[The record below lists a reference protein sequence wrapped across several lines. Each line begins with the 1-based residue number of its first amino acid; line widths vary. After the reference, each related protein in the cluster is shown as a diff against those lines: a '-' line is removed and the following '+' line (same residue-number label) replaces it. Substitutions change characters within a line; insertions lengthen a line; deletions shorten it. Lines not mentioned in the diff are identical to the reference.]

1 MKSCDNTTEKN
12 NSKGSEQNAELCQ
25 RKKRLLIIIAHMCIL
40 PIIMLS
46 IGIGMHIEKTH
57 SADDPVPTQESTL
70 ADQTPS
76 ENTIETEQSCG
87 GFYSLYPGAWKR
99 MNAVIVKWG
108 DQNGQTRNDFPVDY
122 VGVNVEFIDVFSETM
137 EESYITDIEDI
148 IAQTSYLMVPKHHL
162 DEIKAGNTA
171 LVFLDRIATVVSQ
184 DANLHTTVTI
194 LLGIRPG
201 ELIAPDTY
209 IPSPIFHIAE
219 DKVIVNEAYYEIRPA
234 TGEYY
239 MSEMSHLQK
248 ANAYICEHNP
258 DKAVTF
264 ENGISVEDL
273 RYLFAFICE
282 NH

>member
-1 MKSCDNTTEKN
+1 M
-12 NSKGSEQNAELCQ
+12 
-25 RKKRLLIIIAHMCIL
+25 RRRLLIIIAHICIL

-46 IGIGMHIEKTH
+46 IGVGMHIEKTR

-70 ADQTPS
+70 GDQNPS
-76 ENTIETEQSCG
+76 GNTMETETLDDD
-87 GFYSLYPGAWKR
+87 FYQYPGAWKR

-108 DQNGQTRNDFPVDY
+108 DQNGETWSDFPVDY

-137 EESYITDIEDI
+137 EESLVTDIEDI

-171 LVFLDRIATVVSQ
+171 LVFLDRLATVVSQ
-184 DANLHTTVTI
+184 DANLHTTVTT
-194 LLGIRPG
+194 LLGIRSG
-201 ELIAPDTY
+201 DLIASDTY

-219 DKVIVNEAYYEIRPA
+219 DKIIVDEAYYEIRPA

-239 MSEMSHLQK
+239 MGEMIDLQE
-248 ANAYICEHNP
+248 ANAYIREHNP

-264 ENGISVEDL
+264 ENGIRIEDL
-273 RYLFAFICE
+273 RYLFAFICGKG
-282 NH
+282 

>member
-1 MKSCDNTTEKN
+1 MKLCDNTTEKN

-25 RKKRLLIIIAHMCIL
+25 CNKRLLIIIAHMCIL
-40 PIIMLS
+40 LIIMLS
-46 IGIGMHIEKTH
+46 IDIGMHIEKTR

-70 ADQTPS
+70 GDQNPS
-76 ENTIETEQSCG
+76 ENTRETEILDDDFS
-87 GFYSLYPGAWKR
+87 SYPGAWKR

-108 DQNGQTRNDFPVDY
+108 DQNGETWSEFPVDY

-239 MSEMSHLQK
+239 MSEMSHLQE
-248 ANAYICEHNP
+248 ASAYIRKHSP

-273 RYLFAFICE
+273 RYLFAFICGKG
-282 NH
+282 